1 MSEIVLTLLG
11 GLVLFLYAINN
22 LSDLIKK
29 VTEAKPKKW
38 LLRFTKNLFTAILT
52 GTIIAI
58 LLDSSSVVIIITI
71 VLVNAGLLTFREAM
85 GIVMG
90 ANIGTTISSQIIALD
105 ITKYSP
111 IFLVIGMAIILLYS
125 KEKMKQTG
133 RLLIYF
139 GMLFFGLFIMENAI
153 TPLKNEPVFEQWMHA
168 MDNPI
173 KGTLTGALITLIIQ
187 SSSATVGMAII
198 LVKKGALTLIGGI
211 AIMLGAELGT
221 CSDTLMAT
229 IKGSRQGIKT
239 GIFHLIFNL
248 MSIVLCLGLFNYFV
262 DFVKYVSGPI
272 SFERILA
279 NAHFIFNILGVL
291 LFVWFVPFFEKA
303 LNYLLPEKNIEKEEA
318 KLLNP
323 VAKVRL

>member
-52 GTIIAI
+52 GTIITI
-58 LLDSSSVVIIITI
+58 ILDSSSVVIIITI

-111 IFLVIGMAIILLYS
+111 IFLVIGMAMILLYS

-153 TPLKNEPVFEQWMHA
+153 TPLKSEPVFEQWMHA

-279 NAHFIFNILGVL
+279 NAHFIFNILGVV

-303 LNYLLPEKNIEKEEA
+303 LNYLLPEKNTEKEEA
-318 KLLNP
+318 KLLNS
-323 VAKVRL
+323 VTKVRF

>member
-11 GLVLFLYAINN
+11 GLVLFLYAITN

-52 GTIIAI
+52 GTIITI
-58 LLDSSSVVIIITI
+58 ILDSSSVVIILTI

-90 ANIGTTISSQIIALD
+90 ANIGTTVSSQIIALD

-111 IFLVIGMAIILLYS
+111 IFLVIGMAMILLCS

-139 GMLFFGLFIMENAI
+139 GMLFFGLFIMETAI
-153 TPLKNEPVFEQWMHA
+153 TPLKREPIFEQWMHA

-173 KGTLTGALITLIIQ
+173 KGTLTGALVTVIIQ

-211 AIMLGAELGT
+211 AVMLGAELGT

-239 GIFHLIFNL
+239 GIFHLVFNL
-248 MSIVLCLGLFNYFV
+248 MSILLCLSLFDYFV
-262 DFVKYVSGPI
+262 DFVKYVSGTI
-272 SFERILA
+272 AFEKILA
-279 NAHFIFNILGVL
+279 NAHFIFNVLGVL

-303 LNYLLPEKNIEKEEA
+303 LNYFLPEKEIFNKEKIV
-318 KLLNP
+318 KTIT
-323 VAKVRL
+323 